1 MKRLIKQPR
10 APGLLLAIGLMGL
23 AGATWGPWVDA
34 RSPGLTL
41 LGIDLAEYVKFLPA
55 VRSGALPVMR
65 QLFYLPIFTLSI
77 GLSLVTLIS
86 APWRRRILR
95 LLLAALAIPCALALL
110 PPAWSPATF
119 GQAEFQPQLRMLAL
133 ALALALFSLAAPWL
147 RPLSPIWTHRIR
159 QALAY
164 FLALLALAAAAL
176 PLWQWLRVQSAIES
190 VYHRPLHLGWGGWS
204 LLIGGIVLAAGAA
217 LSVQRQS
224 TTDA

>member
-1 MKRLIKQPR
+1 MKRLINQPR
-10 APGLLLAIGLMGL
+10 IPRLLLAIGLLGL
-23 AGATWGPWVDA
+23 AGATWGPWVEA

-65 QLFYLPIFTLSI
+65 QLFYLPLFTLSI
-77 GLSLVTLIS
+77 GLSVAALVS
-86 APWRRRILR
+86 APWLRRPLR

-119 GQAEFQPQLRMLAL
+119 GQAEFQSQLRMLAL
-133 ALALALFSLAAPWL
+133 ALTLALFSLAAPWL
-147 RPLSPIWTHRIR
+147 RPLPAAWIRRVR

-164 FLALLALAAAAL
+164 FLALLALAATVL
-176 PLWQWLRVQSAIES
+176 PLWQWLGIQPAIES
-190 VYHRPLHLGWGGWS
+190 VYQRPLKLGWGGWS
-204 LLIGGIVLAAGAA
+204 LLIGGIVLAVGVA
-217 LSVQRQS
+217 LSAQRQS